1 MVRLFGCGLLA
12 LTFASTGWAAE
23 HYVEVWNPPEARHPA
38 TRTPDARTPDA
49 RTPDARMPD
58 ARTPDARMPAPHTG
72 ADVRTGKGAE
82 KHASATPKAAAKP
95 HKRRVA
101 QAVKAGSHRPAAT
114 ATDTPAAPRPVAQPA
129 PGRLT
134 VMHPAGA
141 DETHALSFSNIPR
154 QYTPD
159 GNVLQVGTH
168 GRSAEVTR

>member
-38 TRTPDARTPDA
+38 ARTPDA
-49 RTPDARMPD
+49 RTPAARS
-58 ARTPDARMPAPHTG
+58 
-72 ADVRTGKGAE
+72 ADTHAASKAVE
-82 KHASATPKAAAKP
+82 KHASVQPKAAVKP

-101 QAVKAGSHRPAAT
+101 QAVKAAPHRPPAAT
-114 ATDTPAAPRPVAQPA
+114 VEAPVAPRPVAQPA

-134 VMHPAGA
+134 VMQPTAP
-141 DETHALSFSNIPR
+141 DTPQALNFSHIPR

-159 GNVLQVGTH
+159 GNVLRVGTNA
-168 GRSAEVTR
+168 RSAKVTR

>member
-23 HYVEVWNPPEARHPA
+23 HYVEVWNPPEARQPA
-38 TRTPDARTPDA
+38 ARTPTARAGADART
-49 RTPDARMPD
+49 
-58 ARTPDARMPAPHTG
+58 
-72 ADVRTGKGAE
+72 GKSAE

-95 HKRRVA
+95 PKRRVA
-101 QAVKAGSHRPAAT
+101 QAMKAGSHRPAAA
-114 ATDTPAAPRPVAQPA
+114 ATETPVAPRPVAQPA

-134 VMHPAGA
+134 VMQPAA
-141 DETHALSFSNIPR
+141 PDATRALTFSNIPR

>member
-12 LTFASTGWAAE
+12 LTFASTSWAAE
-23 HYVEVWNPPEARHPA
+23 HYVEVWNPPEARQPA
-38 TRTPDARTPDA
+38 ARTPAARPGADART
-49 RTPDARMPD
+49 
-58 ARTPDARMPAPHTG
+58 
-72 ADVRTGKGAE
+72 GKSAE

-101 QAVKAGSHRPAAT
+101 QAVKAGPHRPAAT

-134 VMHPAGA
+134 VMQPAA
-141 DETHALSFSNIPR
+141 PDATHALTFSDIPR

>member
-1 MVRLFGCGLLA
+1 MVRLIGCGLLA

-23 HYVEVWNPPEARHPA
+23 HYVEVWNPPEARKPA
-38 TRTPDARTPDA
+38 AHAPEARTPA
-49 RTPDARMPD
+49 A
-58 ARTPDARMPAPHTG
+58 HTG
-72 ADVRTGKGAE
+72 ADARTGKSAE
-82 KHASATPKAAAKP
+82 KHANATPKAAVKP

-101 QAVKAGSHRPAAT
+101 QAVKAGSHRPPAA
-114 ATDTPAAPRPVAQPA
+114 AAEAPAAPRPVAQPA

-134 VMHPAGA
+134 VMQPAA
-141 DETHALSFSNIPR
+141 PDAQHAPSYSNIPR

>member
-23 HYVEVWNPPEARHPA
+23 HYVEVWNPPEARQPA
-38 TRTPDARTPDA
+38 ARTPAARPGADART
-49 RTPDARMPD
+49 
-58 ARTPDARMPAPHTG
+58 
-72 ADVRTGKGAE
+72 GKRAE

-95 HKRRVA
+95 PKRRVA
-101 QAVKAGSHRPAAT
+101 QAVKAGSNRPAA
-114 ATDTPAAPRPVAQPA
+114 ADAPAAPRPVAHPA

-134 VMHPAGA
+134 VMQPAA
-141 DETHALSFSNIPR
+141 PDATRALTFSDIPR

-159 GNVLQVGTH
+159 GNVLQVGTQ

>member
-23 HYVEVWNPPEARHPA
+23 HYVEVWNPPEARQPA
-38 TRTPDARTPDA
+38 ARTPTARTGADART
-49 RTPDARMPD
+49 
-58 ARTPDARMPAPHTG
+58 
-72 ADVRTGKGAE
+72 GKSAE
-82 KHASATPKAAAKP
+82 KHASATPKAAAKQP
-95 HKRRVA
+95 PKRRVA

-114 ATDTPAAPRPVAQPA
+114 ATETRAAPRPVAQPA

-134 VMHPAGA
+134 VMQPAA
-141 DETHALSFSNIPR
+141 PDATRALTFSDIPR

>member
-23 HYVEVWNPPEARHPA
+23 HYVEVWNPPEARQPA
-38 TRTPDARTPDA
+38 ARTPAARPGADART
-49 RTPDARMPD
+49 
-58 ARTPDARMPAPHTG
+58 
-72 ADVRTGKGAE
+72 GKRAE

-95 HKRRVA
+95 PKRRVA
-101 QAVKAGSHRPAAT
+101 QAVKAGSNRPAA
-114 ATDTPAAPRPVAQPA
+114 ADTPAAPRPVAHPA

-134 VMHPAGA
+134 VMQPAA
-141 DETHALSFSNIPR
+141 PDATRALTFSDIPR

-159 GNVLQVGTH
+159 GNVLQVGTQ

>member
-38 TRTPDARTPDA
+38 ARTPDARTPDA
-49 RTPDARMPD
+49 RTPTAR
-58 ARTPDARMPAPHTG
+58 TG
-72 ADVRTGKGAE
+72 ADAHAGGKAVG
-82 KHASATPKAAAKP
+82 KHASAQPKAAVKP

-101 QAVKAGSHRPAAT
+101 QAVKAAPHRPPAAT
-114 ATDTPAAPRPVAQPA
+114 VEAPVAPRPVAQPA

-134 VMHPAGA
+134 VMQPIAP
-141 DETHALSFSNIPR
+141 DTPQALNFSHIPR

-159 GNVLQVGTH
+159 GNVLRVGTNA
-168 GRSAEVTR
+168 RSAKVTR

>member
-23 HYVEVWNPPEARHPA
+23 HYVEVWNPPEARQPA
-38 TRTPDARTPDA
+38 ARTPDA
-49 RTPDARMPD
+49 RTPTAHPGAD
-58 ARTPDARMPAPHTG
+58 ART
-72 ADVRTGKGAE
+72 GKSAE

-95 HKRRVA
+95 PKRRVA

-114 ATDTPAAPRPVAQPA
+114 ATETRAAPRPVAQPA

-134 VMHPAGA
+134 VMQPAA
-141 DETHALSFSNIPR
+141 PDASRALTFSDIPR